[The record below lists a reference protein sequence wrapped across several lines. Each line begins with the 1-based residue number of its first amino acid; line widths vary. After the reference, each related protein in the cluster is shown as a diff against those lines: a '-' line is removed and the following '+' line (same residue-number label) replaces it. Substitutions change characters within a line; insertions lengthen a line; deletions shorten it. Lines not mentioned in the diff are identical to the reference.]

1 MGMPKQKMIDLLYE
15 LMKNSRRS
23 DRQLAKAVGVSQPTI
38 TRMRKTLEKKGYIYG
53 YTLVPALD
61 TIGFEIMAF
70 NFLSADIT
78 EDFVKKIHEWTVK
91 SHKVIFLSLGGG
103 LNGKTL
109 AMVSIH
115 KDFTDFSTFIH
126 ELKGS
131 FTSEIKSIDSFL
143 CSLKTDVIQHL
154 SYTDLEKPQP

>member
-61 TIGFEIMAF
+61 KIGFEIMAF

-78 EDFVKKIHEWTVK
+78 EDFVKKIREWTVK
-91 SHKVIFLSLGGG
+91 SRKVIFSSLGGG
-103 LNGKTL
+103 LNGKT
-109 AMVSIH
+109 MVITSIH
-115 KDFTDFSTFIH
+115 RDFTDFSTFIQSL
-126 ELKGS
+126 ESS
-131 FTSEIKSIDSFL
+131 FRSEIKSVDSFL

-154 SYTDLEKPQP
+154 SYTDLEKP

>member
-38 TRMRKTLEKKGYIYG
+38 TRMRKTLEKKGY
-53 YTLVPALD
+53 TLVPALD
-61 TIGFEIMAF
+61 KIGFEIMAF

-78 EDFVKKIHEWTVK
+78 EDFVKKIREWTVK
-91 SHKVIFLSLGGG
+91 SRKVIFSSLGGG

-115 KDFTDFSTFIH
+115 KDFTDFSTFIQSL
-126 ELKGS
+126 ESS
-131 FTSEIKSIDSFL
+131 FRSEIKSVDSFL
-143 CSLKTDVIQHL
+143 CSLKTDIIQHL

>member
-61 TIGFEIMAF
+61 KIGFEIMAF

-78 EDFVKKIHEWTVK
+78 EDFVKKIREWTVK
-91 SHKVIFLSLGGG
+91 SHKVIFSSLGGG
-103 LNGKTL
+103 LNGKT
-109 AMVSIH
+109 MVITSIH
-115 KDFTDFSTFIH
+115 RDFTDFSTFIR

-143 CSLKTDVIQHL
+143 CSLKIDVIQHL
-154 SYTDLEKPQP
+154 SYTDLEKP

>member
-61 TIGFEIMAF
+61 KIGFEIMAF

-78 EDFVKKIHEWTVK
+78 EDFVKKIREWTVK
-91 SHKVIFLSLGGG
+91 SRKVIFSSLGGG
-103 LNGKTL
+103 LNGKT
-109 AMVSIH
+109 MVITSIH
-115 KDFTDFSTFIH
+115 RDFTDFSTFIR

-154 SYTDLEKPQP
+154 SYTDLEKP